1 MTTPEH
7 VLGAAELAPARA
19 RRIDAGVVRLS
30 QRDIDVFLLC
40 AEHYAVPYDLLA
52 AALGINRNHVSHL
65 MFRWRRSGYMA
76 TARLGPGPLWCWL
89 TRDGMAATGLGFPA
103 ARPARP
109 VWPIA
114 GRYWLS
120 GCGWPADRCG
130 PRAGPGGTPSGGC
143 APTGR

>member
-19 RRIDAGVVRLS
+19 RRIDAGMVRLS

-52 AALGINRNHVSHL
+52 EALGINRNHVSHL

-76 TARLGPGPLWCWL
+76 TGAAGPRAVVVLADPGWDGRDGLGVSRGPPGPGP
-89 TRDGMAATGLGFPA
+89 F
-103 ARPARP
+103 
-109 VWPIA
+109 
-114 GRYWLS
+114 
-120 GCGWPADRCG
+120 G
-130 PRAGPGGTPSGGC
+130 P
-143 APTGR
+143 